1 MTNSIRKEGVFM
13 GQENKNTTEEI
24 EILKAAL
31 ETLLRQRN
39 YNFLDPLVQYLSRKI
54 DSLINKLIEEQSNC
68 TEPKD

>member
-1 MTNSIRKEGVFM
+1 M

>member
-13 GQENKNTTEEI
+13 GKENKNTTEEI